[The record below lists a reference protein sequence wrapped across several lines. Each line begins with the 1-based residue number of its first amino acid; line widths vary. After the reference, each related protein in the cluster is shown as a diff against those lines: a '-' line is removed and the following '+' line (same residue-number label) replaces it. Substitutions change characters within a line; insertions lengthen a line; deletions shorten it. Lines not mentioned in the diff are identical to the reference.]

1 MPDLIYSLL
10 MPLAS
15 LLGAIFILMMILRD
29 RESEPLS
36 WPMAILCGAVILLLG
51 SGIHNDPTPGMAGW
65 IAAIALCLG
74 FLAWGAWDQRHYLF
88 GAPGPTGG
96 HVQPTGQSLF
106 GNSLIAATEEL
117 LFRGLVQSAA
127 LSNFSGPG
135 GPAMAL
141 FTVNAAFALM
151 HANRGMT
158 FALSAGFFGMI
169 MSIAVLLSGSV
180 WPAVATHVAW
190 NLMIG
195 VARRRVEAEVAAVT
209 E

>member
-1 MPDLIYSLL
+1 MPNYIYSLL

-15 LLGAIFILMMILRD
+15 LMGAIFVLMMALRD
-29 RESEPLS
+29 RESEPIS
-36 WPMAILCGAVILLLG
+36 WPVAILCGLVILLLG
-51 SGIHNDPTPGMAGW
+51 SGINNDPSPGMAGW
-65 IAAIALCLG
+65 IAGIALCLG

-88 GAPGPTGG
+88 GADGPAGG

-127 LSNFSGPG
+127 LTSFEGPG

-141 FTVNAAFALM
+141 FAVNAAFGLM

-169 MSIAVLLSGSV
+169 MSMAVLLSGSV

-190 NLMIG
+190 NLMVG
-195 VARRRVEAEVAAVT
+195 VARRRVEVEAA
-209 E
+209 

>member
-15 LLGAIFILMMILRD
+15 LLGAIFVLMMILRD
-29 RESEPLS
+29 RESEPIS
-36 WPMAILCGAVILLLG
+36 WPMAILCGLVILLLG
-51 SGIHNDPTPGMAGW
+51 SGIHNDPAPGMPGW
-65 IAAIALCLG
+65 IAGIALCLG

-88 GAPGPTGG
+88 GAPGPAGG

-106 GNSLIAATEEL
+106 GNALIAAAEEL
-117 LFRGLVQSAA
+117 LFRGMVQSAA
-127 LSNFSGPG
+127 LATFEGPG
-135 GPAMAL
+135 GAATAL
-141 FTVNAAFALM
+141 FAVNAAFALM

-195 VARRRVEAEVAAVT
+195 VARRRVGAEAA
-209 E
+209 

>member
-15 LLGAIFILMMILRD
+15 VMGAIFVLMMILRD
-29 RESEPLS
+29 RESEPIS
-36 WPMAILCGAVILLLG
+36 WPMAILCGLVILLLG
-51 SGIHNDPTPGMAGW
+51 SGINNDPAPGIAGW

-88 GAPGPTGG
+88 GAPGPAGG

-106 GNSLIAATEEL
+106 GNALIAATEEL

-195 VARRRVEAEVAAVT
+195 VARRRVEAEAS
-209 E
+209 

>member
-1 MPDLIYSLL
+1 
-10 MPLAS
+10 
-15 LLGAIFILMMILRD
+15 
-29 RESEPLS
+29 
-36 WPMAILCGAVILLLG
+36 
-51 SGIHNDPTPGMAGW
+51 
-65 IAAIALCLG
+65 
-74 FLAWGAWDQRHYLF
+74 
-88 GAPGPTGG
+88 
-96 HVQPTGQSLF
+96 
-106 GNSLIAATEEL
+106 L

-195 VARRRVEAEVAAVT
+195 VARMRVEAEAS
-209 E
+209 

>member
-15 LLGAIFILMMILRD
+15 LLGAIFVLMMILRD
-29 RESEPLS
+29 RESEPIS

-51 SGIHNDPTPGMAGW
+51 SGTNNDPAPGIAGW

-88 GAPGPTGG
+88 GAPGPAGG

-106 GNSLIAATEEL
+106 GNALIAATEEL

-195 VARRRVEAEVAAVT
+195 VARRRVEAEAS
-209 E
+209 

>member
-1 MPDLIYSLL
+1 

-15 LLGAIFILMMILRD
+15 VRGAIFVLMMILRD
-29 RESEPLS
+29 RESEPIS
-36 WPMAILCGAVILLLG
+36 WPMAILCGLVILLLG
-51 SGIHNDPTPGMAGW
+51 SGINNDPAPGIAGW

-88 GAPGPTGG
+88 GAPGPAGG

-106 GNSLIAATEEL
+106 GNALIAATEEL

-195 VARRRVEAEVAAVT
+195 VARRRVEAEAS
-209 E
+209 

>member
-15 LLGAIFILMMILRD
+15 LLGAIFVLMMILRD
-29 RESEPLS
+29 RESEPIS
-36 WPMAILCGAVILLLG
+36 WPMAILCGLVILLLG
-51 SGIHNDPTPGMAGW
+51 SGINNDPAPGIAGW

-88 GAPGPTGG
+88 GAPGPAGG
-96 HVQPTGQSLF
+96 HVRPTGQSLF
-106 GNSLIAATEEL
+106 GNALIAATEEL

-195 VARRRVEAEVAAVT
+195 VARRRVEAEAS
-209 E
+209 

>member
-15 LLGAIFILMMILRD
+15 LLGAIFVLMMILRD
-29 RESEPLS
+29 RESEPIS
-36 WPMAILCGAVILLLG
+36 WPMAILCGLVILLLG
-51 SGIHNDPTPGMAGW
+51 SGINNDPAPGIAGW

-88 GAPGPTGG
+88 GAPGPAGG

-106 GNSLIAATEEL
+106 GNALIAATEEL

-195 VARRRVEAEVAAVT
+195 VARRRVEAEAS
-209 E
+209 

>member
-15 LLGAIFILMMILRD
+15 LLGAIFVLMMILRD
-29 RESEPLS
+29 RESEPIS

-51 SGIHNDPTPGMAGW
+51 SGINNDPAPGIAGW

-88 GAPGPTGG
+88 GAPGPAGG

-106 GNSLIAATEEL
+106 GNALIAATEEL

-195 VARRRVEAEVAAVT
+195 VARRRVEAEAS
-209 E
+209 

>member
-15 LLGAIFILMMILRD
+15 LLGAIFVLMTILRD
-29 RESEPLS
+29 RESEPIS
-36 WPMAILCGAVILLLG
+36 WPMAILCGLVILLLG
-51 SGIHNDPTPGMAGW
+51 SGIHNDPAPGMAGW

-88 GAPGPTGG
+88 GADGPTDG
-96 HVQPTGQSLF
+96 HVQPTGQSLL

-127 LSNFSGPG
+127 LTNFSGPG

-169 MSIAVLLSGSV
+169 MSIAALLSGSV

-195 VARRRVEAEVAAVT
+195 VARRRVGVEAAVT

>member
-1 MPDLIYSLL
+1 MPDLIYFLL

-15 LLGAIFILMMILRD
+15 LLGAIFVLMMILRD
-29 RESEPLS
+29 RESEPIS
-36 WPMAILCGAVILLLG
+36 WPMAILCGLVILLLG
-51 SGIHNDPTPGMAGW
+51 SGINNDPAPGIAGW

-88 GAPGPTGG
+88 GAPGPAGG

-106 GNSLIAATEEL
+106 GNALIAATEEL

-195 VARRRVEAEVAAVT
+195 VARRRVEAEAS
-209 E
+209 

>member
-15 LLGAIFILMMILRD
+15 VMGAIFVLMMILRD
-29 RESEPLS
+29 RESEPIS

-51 SGIHNDPTPGMAGW
+51 SGINNDPAPGIAGW

-88 GAPGPTGG
+88 GAPGPAGG

-106 GNSLIAATEEL
+106 GNALIAATEEL

-195 VARRRVEAEVAAVT
+195 VARRRVEAEAS
-209 E
+209 

>member
-1 MPDLIYSLL
+1 MPDYIYSLL

-15 LLGAIFILMMILRD
+15 LMGAIFVLMMALRD
-29 RESEPLS
+29 RESEPIS
-36 WPMAILCGAVILLLG
+36 WPVAILCGLVILLLG
-51 SGIHNDPTPGMAGW
+51 SGINNDPSPGMAGW
-65 IAAIALCLG
+65 IAGIALGLG
-74 FLAWGAWDQRHYLF
+74 FLAWGAWDQRLYLF
-88 GAPGPTGG
+88 GADGPGGG

-106 GNSLIAATEEL
+106 GNSLIGATEEL

-127 LSNFSGPG
+127 LTGFEGPG

-141 FTVNAAFALM
+141 FAVNAAFALM

-169 MSIAVLLSGSV
+169 MSMAVLLSGSV

-190 NLMIG
+190 NLMVG
-195 VARRRVEAEVAAVT
+195 VARRRVEVEAA
-209 E
+209 

>member
-15 LLGAIFILMMILRD
+15 VMGAIFVLMMILRD
-29 RESEPLS
+29 RESEPIS

-51 SGIHNDPTPGMAGW
+51 SGINNDPAPGIAGW

-88 GAPGPTGG
+88 GAPGPAGG

-106 GNSLIAATEEL
+106 GNALIAATEEL

-169 MSIAVLLSGSV
+169 MSSAVLLSGSV

-195 VARRRVEAEVAAVT
+195 VARRRVEAEAA
-209 E
+209 